1 MCQES
6 SQCILWMYPLG
17 PTDPR
22 ICPHMLGHYAA
33 ANPLFIFSLYG
44 TVCWAML
51 VHAEAY
57 SKKQKP
63 YITIR
68 SYGWHIPRT
77 FQWKCIPP
85 KIGNQAVKKL
95 EIFKLTQAIIFFFC
109 DDKMPAMHS
118 GIKYAHK
125 RRRVHIPLRFI
136 LSKRL
141 TIPQTHFSPK
151 PNLIVM
157 QQVHSVQRPDC
168 YTIIY
173 KNII

>member
-22 ICPHMLGHYAA
+22 ICPHMLGQYAA
-33 ANPLFIFSLYG
+33 ANPLFNFSLYG
-44 TVCWAML
+44 TVWWAML

-77 FQWKCIPP
+77 FQWKCIPL
-85 KIGNQAVKKL
+85 KL
-95 EIFKLTQAIIFFFC
+95 ETKQWKNEKFLNWPRLFSFFFC
-109 DDKMPAMHS
+109 DDKMPAMQS

-125 RRRVHIPLRFI
+125 RRCVHIPLRFI